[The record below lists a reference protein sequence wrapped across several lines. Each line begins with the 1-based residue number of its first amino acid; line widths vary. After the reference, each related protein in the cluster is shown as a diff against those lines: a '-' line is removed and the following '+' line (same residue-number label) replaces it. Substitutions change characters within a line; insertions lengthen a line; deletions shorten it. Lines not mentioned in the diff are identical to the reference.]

1 MKVSQVEERKGNIR
15 IKQVARTNI
24 PTRLSCFNVITTIKL
39 DDNVLF
45 TVQCVSKKN
54 FALNISFIPLATN
67 ILESIFHLKRGTHS
81 SV

>member
-1 MKVSQVEERKGNIR
+1 MSILSCLQGNGTESRVKVFQVEERKGNIR

-45 TVQCVSKKN
+45 TVQCVSLI
-54 FALNISFIPLATN
+54 FRSFLWLQT
-67 ILESIFHLKRGTHS
+67 F
-81 SV
+81 